1 MSQHQTPLGL
11 AIERYLQHWRAL
23 GRRYFKEE
31 QTLKALMR
39 FLVEHGFNDLTQE
52 SYDTWCQAHRSLRGI
67 TQRHR
72 QLTACKF
79 CRFRQRTEPEC
90 FVPDRRRFTR
100 GTPHDPPVIVTET
113 DVARMLVA
121 CDQLRAT
128 WQSPLRPALCRL
140 GVALLYSAGLR
151 RGELVRL
158 TLSDVDE
165 AKGVLHIRES
175 KFHRSRFVPLSEDAR
190 IEVRRYL
197 RKRLQAQFNCAPNAP
212 LLCNCVAGFHGYTG
226 EGFQRIFAEMMRPAR
241 IQGDDGRQPRILD
254 LRHSFAIGALLRWYK
269 EGADVQ
275 VELPKL
281 SMYMG
286 HVSILS
292 TAHYLQLTPTLAQ
305 AASEQ
310 FEARFGTLIDGGMS

>member
-1 MSQHQTPLGL
+1 MNHSQTPLDL
-11 AIERYLQHWRAL
+11 AIERYLLHWRAL

-31 QTLKALMR
+31 QTLRSLSR
-39 FLVEHGFNDLTQE
+39 FLNEHGFNDLTRQGFE
-52 SYDTWCQAHRSLRGI
+52 TWCQAFSSLRGI
-67 TQRHR
+67 TQRNR
-72 QLTACKF
+72 QLTVCKL

-90 FVPDRRRFTR
+90 FVPDRRRLTR
-100 GTPHDPPVIVTET
+100 GSPHDPPVIVSGI
-113 DVARMLVA
+113 DVARMLDA

-158 TLSDVDE
+158 TLADVNE
-165 AKGVLHIRES
+165 VQGVLHIRES

-190 IEVRRYL
+190 AEVRRYL
-197 RKRLQAQFNCAPNAP
+197 RKRLQAQFDCAPDAP
-212 LLCNCVAGFHGYTG
+212 LFCHCVAGFHGYTG
-226 EGFQRIFAEMMRPAR
+226 EGFQHLFAEVMRSAR
-241 IQGDDGRQPRILD
+241 IQGADGRQLRILD
-254 LRHSFAIGALLRWYK
+254 LRHSFAIGALLRWYR
-269 EGADVQ
+269 EGVDVQ
-275 VELPKL
+275 AKLPKL

-310 FEARFGTLIDGGMS
+310 FEASFGSLIDGGTS

>member
-1 MSQHQTPLGL
+1 MNHPQTPFDL
-11 AIERYLQHWRAL
+11 AIERYLLHWRAL

-31 QTLKALMR
+31 QTLRSLSR
-39 FLVEHGFNDLTQE
+39 FLNEHDFSDLTRQAFE
-52 SYDTWCQAHRSLRGI
+52 TWCQAFSSLRGI

-72 QLTACKF
+72 QLTVCKL

-90 FVPDRRRFTR
+90 FVPDRCRLTR
-100 GTPHDPPVIVTET
+100 GSPHDPPVIVSGT
-113 DVARMLVA
+113 DVSRMLDA

-158 TLSDVDE
+158 TLADVNE
-165 AKGVLHIRES
+165 VQGVLHIRES

-190 IEVRRYL
+190 AEVRRYL
-197 RKRLQAQFNCAPNAP
+197 HKRLQAQFDCAPDAP
-212 LLCNCVAGFHGYTG
+212 LLCHCVAGFHGYTG
-226 EGFQRIFAEMMRPAR
+226 QGFQHLFAEVMRSAR
-241 IQGDDGRQPRILD
+241 IQGADGRQPRILD
-254 LRHSFAIGALLRWYK
+254 LRHSFAIGALLRWYR
-269 EGADVQ
+269 EGVDVQ
-275 VELPKL
+275 AKLPRL

-292 TAHYLQLTPTLAQ
+292 TAHYLQLTPMLAQ

-310 FEARFGTLIDGGMS
+310 FEAGFGSLIDGGIS